1 MAISNEKVLEAVKK
15 NKVVSVS
22 IACVIVFGLAAMIR
36 WSAVEDAQS
45 ELDAISTEAAR
56 YANNLRNASQLTAD
70 QALLAK
76 RTSEIEARMLK
87 VGALMENQQF
97 FFDLEKNTGVKLVEL
112 RPGSEISPAARKG
125 FYAALPYSLTVTG
138 TYPQLLTIIRR
149 LENGPQFVRVLSA
162 KLYPAPLEASA
173 RGDAGSILVLTM
185 DLEVLA
191 RP

>member
-1 MAISNEKVLEAVKK
+1 
-15 NKVVSVS
+15 
-22 IACVIVFGLAAMIR
+22 
-36 WSAVEDAQS
+36 
-45 ELDAISTEAAR
+45 
-56 YANNLRNASQLTAD
+56 
-70 QALLAK
+70 
-76 RTSEIEARMLK
+76 
-87 VGALMENQQF
+87 MENQQF

-112 RPGSEISPAARKG
+112 RPGSEILPAARKG

-149 LENGPQFVRVLSA
+149 LENGPQFVRVLSS